1 MTYRILSTGKG
12 VIINRMPETV
22 ENKIIF
28 DFERAP
34 EHATAI
40 FTFDDGTSYYRD
52 LCDGRCSITKKD
64 VAGCIGVALAIL
76 DGKTPVARW
85 ECEGVKA
92 EKYCDGYV
100 TLVPDDSDLPSKFV
114 SLQME
119 LEEERL
125 LTKKLIENIDELKK
139 EIRQFREEFDRLYKG
154 YQVI

>member
-125 LTKKLIENIDELKK
+125 RIDGKAEGEEKFGEDFLWQRYT
-139 EIRQFREEFDRLYKG
+139 EIAITNTQYF
-154 YQVI
+154 